1 VFDCACGLCVG
12 TIDTAC
18 GCGYNSA
25 TITPGQF
32 AIKFRGRVMTARCIC
47 FFAILMSISDEA
59 QSLTAPLANHQQ
71 PRGGAFSRFSSL
83 AEVGP
88 FRQHKLTAKIA
99 TTGAAFESLFAPP
112 VLYGSGGYQANAVAV
127 ADVNG
132 DGKLDLIVANVCPA
146 GGCIE
151 ISGGAVGVLLGNGDG
166 TFQTAA
172 VYGGGSI
179 IGAGG
184 NSIVVADVN
193 ADGKPDLVL
202 ANDCLGDC
210 LHGIV
215 GVQFG
220 NGNGTFQSET
230 VLFSAGLTRSVAV
243 ADVNGDGKLDLVV
256 GKSDVAVRSRIPV
269 WTTTAR

>member
-1 VFDCACGLCVG
+1 V
-12 TIDTAC
+12 
-18 GCGYNSA
+18 
-25 TITPGQF
+25 
-32 AIKFRGRVMTARCIC
+32 
-47 FFAILMSISDEA
+47 
-59 QSLTAPLANHQQ
+59 
-71 PRGGAFSRFSSL
+71 
-83 AEVGP
+83 
-88 FRQHKLTAKIA
+88 
-99 TTGAAFESLFAPP
+99 
-112 VLYGSGGYQANAVAV
+112 YGSGGKEGVAEADLVVVNGGFGSDGLLGVLLGNGDGTFQTAISYGSGGFQATSVEV

-215 GVQFG
+215 SVQFG
-220 NGNGTFQSET
+220 NGNGTFQAET
-230 VLFSAGLTRSVAV
+230 VLFSAGLTRFVAVADVNWDGKLDLVVGIGCSSEIANPCLDHNGEIGILFGNGDGTFQTALDYGSGAEDVLAVAV
-243 ADVNGDGKLDLVV
+243 ADVNGDGKPDVLVTTGGEV
-256 GKSDVAVRSRIPV
+256 GVLLGNGDGTFQTGGVI
-269 WTTTAR
+269 

>member
-32 AIKFRGRVMTARCIC
+32 AIEFRGRVMTARCIC

-132 DGKLDLIVANVCPA
+132 DGKLDLVVANSCNNNNN
-146 GGCIE
+146 CL
-151 ISGGAVGVLLGNGDG
+151 SGGQVGVLLGNGDG

-172 VYGGGSI
+172 VYGSGGKEGVAEAI
-179 IGAGG
+179 
-184 NSIVVADVN
+184 ADVN
-193 ADGKPDLVL
+193 GDGKPDLVVVNGGFGSDGL
-202 ANDCLGDC
+202 LGV
-210 LHGIV
+210 LL
-215 GVQFG
+215 G
-220 NGNGTFQSET
+220 NGDGTFQTAISYGSGGFQAT
-230 VLFSAGLTRSVAV
+230 SVEV
-243 ADVNGDGKLDLVV
+243 ADVNGDGKLDLIVANV
-256 GKSDVAVRSRIPV
+256 CPAVAVPRYQGVP
-269 WTTTAR
+269 